1 MTDVLKH
8 ALPATTVTEAPV
20 SRTPVLQRWKG
31 PVRMGSIRNVRHRI
45 PIEILPVNRDGT
57 GDLRH
62 ERFAGQRRQA
72 VGLSE
77 RHAIGNT

>member
-1 MTDVLKH
+1 
-8 ALPATTVTEAPV
+8 
-20 SRTPVLQRWKG
+20 
-31 PVRMGSIRNVRHRI
+31 MGSIRMSARL
-45 PIEILPVNRDGT
+45 PIEIVPVNRDGT

-62 ERFAGQRRQA
+62 KRFAGQRRQA